1 MELDNNKSKASF
13 ISWSKTHPIL
23 AVGTDKVYNFKSF
36 REIYFFIIGEIK
48 KKYLQW
54 VNIVK
59 KLLLEI
65 GILMDF

>member
-1 MELDNNKSKASF
+1 MELDSNKSKASF

-23 AVGTDKVYNFKSF
+23 AVGTDKVNNFKIF
-36 REIYFFIIGEIK
+36 REIYYFIIGEIK
-48 KKYLQW
+48 KKYLLW
-54 VNIVK
+54 VSIVK